1 MIIISILMMMMS
13 IKGVTPMEN
22 VCVDASEQM
31 LMHTAHNA
39 AEQTFL
45 ASDGNLKKHICR
57 GRRSTLHTAQC
68 TMHTGE
74 TQCEHLHT
82 ELKLHSSLQSRLLV
96 RA

>member
-1 MIIISILMMMMS
+1 MMMMS

-45 ASDGNLKKHICR
+45 ASDEETHLQR
-57 GRRSTLHTAQC
+57 AQEHTAQC
-68 TMHTGE
+68 TMQTGE